1 MLYRYIAWAAD
12 VDTETFKARIQA
24 LRDNQTRTHAM
35 SVADR
40 LIQEGLEKG
49 RVEGR
54 QEGRVESL
62 ERGEIIGRIR
72 MLQDLL
78 HREET
83 PADTLAQRSMEVLRA
98 LCDELRKALV

>member
-1 MLYRYIAWAAD
+1 
-12 VDTETFKARIQA
+12 
-24 LRDNQTRTHAM
+24 M

-49 RVEGR
+49 RVEGLE
-54 QEGRVESL
+54 EGL

-78 HREET
+78 KREET
-83 PADTLAQRSMEVLRA
+83 PRAVLAQRPVEELR
-98 LCDELRKALV
+98 LMCDELRKALS